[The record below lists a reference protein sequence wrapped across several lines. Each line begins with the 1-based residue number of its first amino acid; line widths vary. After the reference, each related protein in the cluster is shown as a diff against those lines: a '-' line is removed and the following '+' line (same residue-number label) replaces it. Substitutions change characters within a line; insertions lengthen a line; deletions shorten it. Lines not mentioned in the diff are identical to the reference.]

1 MQSCIALFVGRLLG
15 AMSMFCLSISWMC
28 MAVEDPTLKWMILTW
43 ITLLAGEFMKKLA
56 KKKFIELDNITAEE
70 IHDIACEA
78 VKPYANINLW
88 YVGTII
94 AAIVV
99 IIAMIVG
106 KYNVY
111 NVCALVTAM
120 LGILETINAIIK
132 LYESI

>member
-1 MQSCIALFVGRLLG
+1 MRSCIALFVGRILE
-15 AMSMFCLSISWMC
+15 AISMFCLSISFMC

-43 ITLLAGEFMKKLA
+43 IILLAGEFMKQLA

-70 IHDIACEA
+70 VQNIAYES
-78 VKPYANINLW
+78 VKPYTNINLW

-120 LGILETINAIIK
+120 LGIWGTINAIIK
-132 LYESI
+132 LYETI